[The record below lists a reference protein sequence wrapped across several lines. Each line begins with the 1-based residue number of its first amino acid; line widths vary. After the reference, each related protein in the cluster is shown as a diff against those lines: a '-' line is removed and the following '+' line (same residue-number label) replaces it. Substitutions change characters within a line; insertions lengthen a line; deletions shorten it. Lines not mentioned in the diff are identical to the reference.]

1 MAATRMYKL
10 IKKKHNMK
18 KGFIVAIAFLMGNVI
33 FSQRMMTRKGEI
45 KFEASMPAFEE
56 IAGTNSTVSCI
67 LDESTGDFVA
77 LALIKSFKFKAP
89 LMEEHFNENYMESSK
104 FPKATFKG
112 KILNFDPKKLST
124 AKTSYDLEGDLT
136 IHGVTKKI
144 KSKISL
150 VLNAG
155 KVMATTSILV
165 KPQDYNI
172 EIPSLVKGKIAE
184 NAKVAISF
192 VLEAN

>member
-1 MAATRMYKL
+1 
-10 IKKKHNMK
+10 MK
-18 KGFIVAIAFLMGNVI
+18 KGIIVMMLFLSGNII
-33 FSQRMMTRKGEI
+33 FSQKMLTRSGEI

-56 IAGTNSTVSCI
+56 IAAKNNTVSCI

-77 LALIKSFKFKAP
+77 LVLVKAFKFKSP

-112 KILNFDPKKLST
+112 KIANFDAKKLSAT
-124 AKTSYDLEGDLT
+124 KSTYDLEGDLT

-144 KSKISL
+144 KTKINL
-150 VLNAG
+150 VLNG
-155 KVMATTSILV
+155 SKINATSAFMV

-172 EIPSLVKGKIAE
+172 EIPSLVKDKIAE
-184 NAKVAISF
+184 NVKVSMNF
-192 VLEAN
+192 TLEAN

>member
-1 MAATRMYKL
+1 MMC
-10 IKKKHNMK
+10 
-18 KGFIVAIAFLMGNVI
+18 FLVGNVI
-33 FSQRMMTRKGEI
+33 FAQKMMTRTGEI

-67 LDESTGDFVA
+67 LDEATGDFVA
-77 LALIKSFKFKAP
+77 LALVKAFKFKAP

-112 KILNFDPKKLST
+112 KIANFDAKKLSST
-124 AKTSYDLEGDLT
+124 KSSYDLEGDLT

-144 KSKISL
+144 KTKLAL
-150 VLNAG
+150 VLNGG
-155 KVMATTSILV
+155 KITATSLILV

-172 EIPSLVKGKIAE
+172 EIPSLVKDKIAE
-184 NAKVAISF
+184 NVKISINF
-192 VLEAN
+192 ILAAN

>member
-1 MAATRMYKL
+1 
-10 IKKKHNMK
+10 MK
-18 KGFIVAIAFLMGNVI
+18 KGIALALFLLAGNVI
-33 FSQRMMTRKGEI
+33 FSQKMMTRSGEV

-56 IAGTNSTVSCI
+56 IAATNKTTSCI
-67 LDESTGDFVA
+67 LDKATGDFVA
-77 LALIKSFKFKAP
+77 LTLIKSFKFKAP

-112 KILNFDPKKLST
+112 KIANFDATKLSAT
-124 AKTSYDLEGDLT
+124 KTTYDLEGDLT

-144 KSKISL
+144 KTKIRL
-150 VLNAG
+150 ALNGG
-155 KVMATTSILV
+155 KITVTSSILI

-184 NAKVAISF
+184 NAKVSMNFI
-192 VLEAN
+192 LESN